1 MIACKKMRKYC
12 LFPIVLILTF
22 IPCVLP
28 AQGISPETNSL
39 SSQLDTLIK
48 YQLPAGSN
56 VSVSAYDLTAN
67 KVLYDYQA
75 DKLSRPASTM
85 KLLTTITA
93 LARPEADEPFRTEVW
108 YKGVIERDTLKGDI
122 YVVGGFDPEFDDEA
136 LDSLVGSVARLPF
149 SVVQGRIYG
158 DVSMKDSLYWGS
170 GWLWDDT
177 PHSFQPYRS
186 P

>member
-1 MIACKKMRKYC
+1 M
-12 LFPIVLILTF
+12 LIPDCIDF
-22 IPCVLP
+22 DVDSCVLP

-108 YKGVIERDTLKGDI
+108 YKE
-122 YVVGGFDPEFDDEA
+122 
-136 LDSLVGSVARLPF
+136 
-149 SVVQGRIYG
+149 
-158 DVSMKDSLYWGS
+158 
-170 GWLWDDT
+170 
-177 PHSFQPYRS
+177 
-186 P
+186 